1 MVFLGVVLLLGA
13 GVGFRAVSSPAAR
26 LAAEPLPASTTTLP
40 TTVAG
45 LQEHLHAVPGDWR
58 AWSALGSA
66 YLDEARISGN
76 PTLYP
81 MAEGAFERS
90 LALHPHENGLA
101 LAGRA
106 GLANARHR
114 FADGLRWA
122 RRAEAV
128 DPENPTTLGVLGDSL
143 LELGRY
149 PEAFDVFQRMLNIA
163 PGVASY
169 ARASYARELQ
179 GDLAGAT
186 RLFGLARQSAQ
197 SPSDAAFADYYLGE
211 LACLTGDLAGA
222 ATAFG
227 RAVALDPGFA
237 APAAGLARLAWARG
251 DLAGAIHDYESVVT
265 RFPLPQYVGD
275 LGDLYRLA
283 DRRQEAAEQ
292 DALLRA
298 QQRLLEANGVDTD
311 LELSL
316 FSADHA
322 IDLDRG
328 LVAASAEWGRRPS
341 IAAADALAWQLHANH
356 RDTEALTFA
365 DQALRLGTRNPS
377 FLFHRAVIEH
387 SLGQAGSARRDLE
400 AAAALNPR
408 FSILHADTASRMLDE
423 LRRSTGS
430 AR

>member
-1 MVFLGVVLLLGA
+1 MVALGAVLLLA
-13 GVGFRAVSSPAAR
+13 AAVGLRAPSSPPPR
-26 LAAEPLPASTTTLP
+26 RAAEPLPASATTLS

-45 LQEHLHAVPGDWR
+45 LQQHLRAVPGDWR

-81 MAEGAFERS
+81 KAEGSFDRS
-90 LALHPHENGLA
+90 LALHPDGNDLA
-101 LAGRA
+101 LAGRG

-128 DPENPTTLGVLGDSL
+128 DPRNPTTLGVLGDSL

-149 PEAFDVFQRMLNIA
+149 PEAFEAFQRMLDIA

-186 RLFGLARQSAQ
+186 RLFRLARQSAQ
-197 SPSDAAFADYYLGE
+197 SPSDAAFANHYLGE
-211 LACLTGDLAGA
+211 LSWLTGDLDGA
-222 ATAFG
+222 TTAFG
-227 RAVALDPGFA
+227 RAVTLDPNFA
-237 APAAGLARLAWARG
+237 APSAGLARLAWARG
-251 DLAGAIHDYESVVT
+251 DLPGAIRAYEAVVA

-275 LGDLYRLA
+275 LGDLYQFAGRPQQAA
-283 DRRQEAAEQ
+283 DQ
-292 DALLRA
+292 DSLLRA
-298 QQRLLEANGVDTD
+298 QQHLLEANGVDID

-316 FSADHA
+316 FSADHG
-322 IDLDRG
+322 IDLHKG
-328 LVAASAEWGRRPS
+328 LMAARAEWDRRHS
-341 IAAADALAWQLHANH
+341 IAVADALAWQLHANR
-356 RDTEALTFA
+356 RDTEALTYA
-365 DQALRLGTRNPS
+365 DQALRLGTRNPL
-377 FLFHRAVIEH
+377 FLFHRAAIER
-387 SLGQAGSARRDLE
+387 SLGQAGAARRDLE

-408 FSILHADTASRMLDE
+408 FSILHADTAARMLDE
-423 LRRSTGS
+423 LRPATGS

>member
-1 MVFLGVVLLLGA
+1 MVALGTVLLLAAAVGLRA
-13 GVGFRAVSSPAAR
+13 GSSPGAR
-26 LAAEPLPASTTTLP
+26 LAAEPVAASGTMLP

-45 LQEHLHAVPGDWR
+45 LQQHLRTVPGDWR

-81 MAEGAFERS
+81 KAEGAFDRS
-90 LALHPHENGLA
+90 LALHPDGNDLA
-101 LAGRA
+101 QAGRG

-122 RRAEAV
+122 RRAEAI
-128 DPENPTTLGVLGDSL
+128 DARNPTTLGVLGDSL

-149 PEAFDVFQRMLNIA
+149 PEAFDAFQRMLNIA

-186 RLFGLARQSAQ
+186 RLFRLARQSAQ
-197 SPSDAAFADYYLGE
+197 NPDDAAFADYYLGE
-211 LACLTGDLAGA
+211 LNWLRGDLDGA
-222 ATAFG
+222 AAAFG
-227 RAVALDPGFA
+227 SAVSLNRSFA

-251 DLAGAIHDYESVVT
+251 DLPRAIQEYEAVVG
-265 RFPLPQYVGD
+265 RAPLPPYVAD

-283 DRRQEAAEQ
+283 GRPEQAAEQ
-292 DALLRA
+292 YSLLRA
-298 QQRLLEANGVDTD
+298 QQRLLEANGVDID

-316 FSADHA
+316 FSADHGV
-322 IDLDRG
+322 DLHDG
-328 LVAASAEWGRRPS
+328 LGAARAEWERRQS
-341 IAAADALAWQLHANH
+341 IAVADALAWQLHANH
-356 RDTEALTFA
+356 RDTEALDYA
-365 DQALRLGTRNPS
+365 NQALRLGTRNAV
-377 FLFHRAVIEH
+377 FLFHRAVIEQG
-387 SLGQAGSARRDLE
+387 LGQPGAAERDLE
-400 AAAALNPR
+400 AALALNPR
-408 FSILHADTASRMLDE
+408 FSIPHADAAARMLTE